1 LQKITIMLAVAVAV
15 SCTISCTKKNPQT
28 GAESSALTPSAP
40 AATYAPRV
48 GVAVSTASRTCVA
61 IANNNLVS
69 GTAVTLVTPTLPQSF
84 GQAEIGAQSQSQC
97 PVSQEVNP
105 ALSSYDVHVTGAAPP
120 KLTPLIAAIGS
131 SAPFSM
137 QNNNVVADLD
147 QNGKTESFRACSAA
161 DGVHLTVWSG
171 VPTTGTV
178 VWHGFYYEPNN
189 AGLGPPCTS
198 KETATPWASSS
209 AGVS

>member
-1 LQKITIMLAVAVAV
+1 MVVVLAVCAAA
-15 SCTISCTKKNPQT
+15 SCTRKNPQT
-28 GAESSALTPSAP
+28 GAQSSALSPSAP
-40 AATYAPRV
+40 PATYTPRI

-61 IANNNLVS
+61 IENNNVAS

-84 GQAEIGAQSQSQC
+84 AQAEIGAQSQSPC
-97 PVSQEVNP
+97 PVSQEMNP
-105 ALSSYDVHVTGAAPP
+105 ALTSYDVHVKGAAPP
-120 KLTPLIAAIGS
+120 KLTPLIAVLGS
-131 SAPFSM
+131 AAPFSM

-171 VPTTGTV
+171 VATTGSV

-189 AGLGPPCTS
+189 AGLGPPCS
-198 KETATPWASSS
+198 PKETAEP
-209 AGVS
+209 